1 MGYIFM
7 MPALSLVT
15 IYTIAAVLPAIVLL
29 RYIYRHDRIEKEPPV
44 LLASLLLNGVLS
56 AFAAILLETVGMWI
70 LQRLV
75 PTDTSLYAVLLA
87 FLVVSYLLAFLRW
100 AFPVFH
106 LAEIL
111 RSVFRVFP
119 YPPVFQ
125 AECLVHR

>member
-87 FLVVSYLLAFLRW
+87 FLVVLSFHFHLLHYHFLFDLFPYLLVFL
-100 AFPVFH
+100 
-106 LAEIL
+106 L
-111 RSVFRVFP
+111 
-119 YPPVFQ
+119 FQ
-125 AECLVHR
+125 AHFHQLAFQE